1 MSTDEL
7 LIERLDEMVRLL
19 AVIAK
24 RSTRQVDLIT
34 ELGAQGFA
42 PKRIAELL
50 GTTPN
55 AVSVTLH
62 KMRSSNKQK
71 KK

>member
-1 MSTDEL
+1 MTTDEL

-34 ELGAQGFA
+34 ELGAQGFT
-42 PKRIAELL
+42 PKRIAELI

-62 KMRSSNKQK
+62 KIRRDNKQK
-71 KK
+71 KG